1 MRYYFVVIK
10 RSSPGTSLAVQWLG
24 LCLLMHRV
32 QVQFLVRD
40 LIAHMPHSQKTKQ
53 KQCCNKFNKDFKKK
67 KKERERSSPGVR
79 LAWIKPQ
86 LCHLVERGA
95 WPATVRRGHKES
107 DTTEQLSTTQHC
119 HLVAEWP

>member
-24 LCLLMHRV
+24 LCLRMHRV

-53 KQCCNKFNKDFKKK
+53 KQCCNKFNKDFSKTMHIKKIFH
-67 KKERERSSPGVR
+67 KKEKKLIFLMKRMG
-79 LAWIKPQ
+79 AA
-86 LCHLVERGA
+86 RGEGKA
-95 WPATVRRGHKES
+95 RQK
-107 DTTEQLSTTQHC
+107 
-119 HLVAEWP
+119 